1 MKRLAE
7 VEARLAIATQSCWRP
22 IGVWKGCGNP
32 PMAPYWLPSM
42 SYLAR
47 SASEIVL
54 FLLKKPKFE
63 ARSSSSEA
71 VGWGG
76 SKANHCN
83 PQLLETHWGMA
94 RMWQPSHGTILAAVH
109 VIFGQKRL

>member
-1 MKRLAE
+1 
-7 VEARLAIATQSCWRP
+7 
-22 IGVWKGCGNP
+22 
-32 PMAPYWLPSM
+32 MAPYWLPPSM

-54 FLLKKPKFE
+54 FWLKPKFE

-83 PQLLETHWGMA
+83 PELLETHWGME
-94 RMWQPSHGTILAAVH
+94 RMWQPSHGTILAAIH
-109 VIFGQKRL
+109 VIFGQKHL